1 MYVIYI
7 ILFIHSMY
15 FKNLNANVNLH
26 LTTTDQSVHIIMRK
40 WTESRLMKGAWFM
53 SSRYFRGIPVDWN
66 SRKRRE
72 GGANEFNQSLGT
84 TLFTS
89 NKTRSL
95 HALECA
101 LHNHVRCYCCYCRA
115 LIRTCFWFT
124 LLWLIGPIVRTIL
137 WTFEIL
143 STLVY
148 K

>member
-1 MYVIYI
+1 MKCMYVIYI

-95 HALECA
+95 HALLFYWESA
-101 LHNHVRCYCCYCRA
+101 HFIITWGVIA
-115 LIRTCFWFT
+115 LIRTCFRFT
-124 LLWLIGPIVRTIL
+124 LLWLIGPIVWTIL
-137 WTFEIL
+137 WTF
-143 STLVY
+143 TLVY